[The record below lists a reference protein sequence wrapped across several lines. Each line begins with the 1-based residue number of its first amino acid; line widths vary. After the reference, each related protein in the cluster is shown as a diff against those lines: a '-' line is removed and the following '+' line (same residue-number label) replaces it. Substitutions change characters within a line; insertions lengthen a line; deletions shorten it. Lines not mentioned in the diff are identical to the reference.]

1 MAALAADRTTP
12 QRAGTELELP
22 VAAATKIYAGAI
34 VAMNA
39 SGGAAGYAT
48 KGATATVLRGVG
60 VAVEQ
65 ADNSA
70 GAAGD
75 IRVKVRRGTW
85 RFLNSASGDQIT
97 QADIGNDCY
106 IVDDQTVAKTNGT
119 NTRSVA
125 GKVQDV
131 DAGGVWVTF

>member
-1 MAALAADRTTP
+1 MPLTADRTTP
-12 QRAGTELELP
+12 QRAGTDLELP
-22 VAAATKIYAGAI
+22 VAAATKIFAGSI
-34 VAMNA
+34 VAVNA

-60 VAVEQ
+60 VAIEQ

-85 RFLNSASGDQIT
+85 RFLNSAAADQIT
-97 QADIGNDCY
+97 AADIGADCY
-106 IVDDQTVAKTNGT
+106 IVDDQTVAKTNGSA
-119 NTRSVA
+119 TRSVA
-125 GKVQDV
+125 GKVVDV
-131 DAGGVWVTF
+131 EPAGVWVEF